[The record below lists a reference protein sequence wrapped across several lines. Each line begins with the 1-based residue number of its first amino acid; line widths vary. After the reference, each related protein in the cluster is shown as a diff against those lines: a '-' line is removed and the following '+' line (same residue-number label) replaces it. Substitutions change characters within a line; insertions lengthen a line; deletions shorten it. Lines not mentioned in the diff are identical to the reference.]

1 VIVTFSIYGALQV
14 THVGVLLFID
24 ERVREINRNILYEE
38 FHTGFALQSTD
49 NPPATT
55 TADFIFKRA
64 PLQTSNSFGALT
76 KQGAVAALDDVR
88 GKRVYCK
95 FASHAL
101 QKTEKV

>member
-1 VIVTFSIYGALQV
+1 M

-49 NPPATT
+49 NPPAATT
-55 TADFIFKRA
+55 GDFIFKRA

-76 KQGAVAALDDVR
+76 RAARVGRGEIAALDDVR
-88 GKRVYCK
+88 EKRVYCK

-101 QKTEKV
+101 QKAAKV